1 MRSGFNTALI
11 RGLAAGALLF
21 AAAGAQAQT
30 APAEPATP
38 AAPSTPGGKVPDV
51 GQPEPPAAQVAAAR
65 QLVIASGMAR
75 SFEPMVPQ
83 LTQQIVPLLTRT
95 RPELKDNLQVVIKQ
109 LEPEF
114 TKKGEEMTD
123 IAAKIYARRMTQ
135 DELEKAAAFFES
147 PVGKKY
153 VEVQPAMLDEVV
165 VAMQTWTQSLSS
177 FMMQRVHD
185 EMKAKG
191 QDF

>member
-11 RGLAAGALLF
+11 RSLAAGALLF
-21 AAAGAQAQT
+21 AAAQAQAQT
-30 APAEPATP
+30 APAAPATP
-38 AAPSTPGGKVPDV
+38 AAPSTPGKVPDV
-51 GQPEPPAAQVAAAR
+51 GQPEVPLAQLAAAR
-65 QLVIASGMAR
+65 QLVIASGMSR

-114 TKKGEEMTD
+114 AKKGEEMTD
-123 IAAKIYARRMTQ
+123 IAAKIYARRMSQ
-135 DELEKAAAFFES
+135 DELEKAAAFFDS

>member
-1 MRSGFNTALI
+1 MQSGFASALL
-11 RGLAAGALLF
+11 RGLAAGAFLLV
-21 AAAGAQAQT
+21 AAGAEAQT
-30 APAEPATP
+30 AATP
-38 AAPSTPGGKVPDV
+38 AAPAAPGTKVPDV

-65 QLVIASGMAR
+65 QLVAASGMQR

-83 LTQQIVPLLTRT
+83 LMQQVVPLLTRT
-95 RPELKDNLQVVIKQ
+95 RPELKDNLQVVLKQ

-114 TKKGEEMTD
+114 VKKGDEMTE
-123 IAAKIYARRMTQ
+123 IAAKIYARRMSQ
-135 DELEKAAAFFES
+135 PELEQAAAFFNS

-165 VAMQTWTQSLSS
+165 VAMQTWTQTLSTY
-177 FMMQRVHD
+177 MMQRVHD

>member
-1 MRSGFNTALI
+1 MQSAFAKAFG
-11 RGLAAGALLF
+11 RGAVACLLLA

-30 APAEPATP
+30 APAAQPAPAATP
-38 AAPSTPGGKVPDV
+38 AAKVPDV

-65 QLVIASGMAR
+65 QLVIASGMER

-95 RPELKDNLQVVIKQ
+95 RPELKDNLQAVLVKLQ
-109 LEPEF
+109 PEF
-114 TKKGEEMTD
+114 AKKGQEMTD
-123 IAAKIYARRMTQ
+123 IAAKIYARHMTQ
-135 DELEKAAAFFES
+135 PELEQAVAFFNS
-147 PVGKKY
+147 PTGKKY

-165 VAMQTWTQSLSS
+165 VAMQSWTQSLSTY
-177 FMMQRVHD
+177 MMQRVHD